1 MSRKAVA
8 FLAASLFASGA
19 AAAELRVL
27 SAGAMRAPVTLI
39 LAGYEQKTGDTV
51 KIDYATAGEIA
62 RRVEAGGRYDVLIV
76 PDESIEAYDKAGKA
90 KAASR
95 VPLGKV
101 GIGVGVREGARVPDI
116 ATPDAFKAAL
126 LNAKSIVHIDPE
138 RGTSGRYLHELFEKM
153 GIADALKGK
162 TRYVTEGHALEPV
175 ARGEVELG
183 LQQMS
188 EVMAV
193 KGVKG
198 VGYVPEP
205 YQKWTVY
212 SGVVTPGAADG
223 KKAAELLRYL
233 AAREA
238 TPAFQQTGFTR
249 P

>member
-1 MSRKAVA
+1 MARRAAALFVA
-8 FLAASLFASGA
+8 WFLAAGA
-19 AAAELRVL
+19 VAAELHVL
-27 SAGAMRAPVTLI
+27 SGGAVRGPVTL
-39 LAGYEQKTGDTV
+39 LVAGYEQKTGDTV

-62 RRVEAGGRYDVLIV
+62 RRVESGGRYDVLIV
-76 PDESIEAYDKAGKA
+76 PDESIEGYDKAGKV

-116 ATPDAFKAAL
+116 ATPDAFRAAL
-126 LNAKSIVHIDPE
+126 LNAKSIVQIDPE
-138 RGTSGRYLHELFEKM
+138 RGTSGRYLRELFEKM

-193 KGVKG
+193 KGVKV

-212 SGVVTPGAADG
+212 SGVVTPGAADE
-223 KKAAELLRYL
+223 KKAAEFLRYL
-233 AAREA
+233 AAPAA
-238 TPAFQQTGFTR
+238 TPAFQQSGFAR